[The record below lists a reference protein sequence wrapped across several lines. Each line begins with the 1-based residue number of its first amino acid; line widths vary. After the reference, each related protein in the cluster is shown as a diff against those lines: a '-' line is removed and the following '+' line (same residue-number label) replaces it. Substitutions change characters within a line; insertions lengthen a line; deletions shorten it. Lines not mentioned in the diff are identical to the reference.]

1 MIIAKLQK
9 LPPLPPARL
18 DLGSGRYS
26 APETWKRPS
35 SGHARRYSAPKTCLG
50 RRVQAATLTPKPGQP
65 TLHQE
70 SRQVGVL
77 RVQGTVSNHRGLTLH
92 TDACC
97 APFSS
102 SVSFITHTA
111 SNHRGLTLHTDAC
124 WAPFSSSVSFITHT
138 ASSHRGLTL
147 HSDACWASVW
157 RGLTRHAPVDR
168 CQV

>member
-1 MIIAKLQK
+1 MVLRSVCTPYNLPPLPNQNLTSLAFPPWRLPALGSRRRPGVRDVIIAKLQK

-50 RRVQAATLTPKPGQP
+50 RRVQAATLTPKPRQP

-70 SRQVGVL
+70 SGQVGVL
-77 RVQGTVSNHRGLTLH
+77 RVQGTVSNHRGLTLY
-92 TDACC
+92 
-97 APFSS
+97 
-102 SVSFITHTA
+102 
-111 SNHRGLTLHTDAC
+111 TDAC

-138 ASSHRGLTL
+138 VSNH
-147 HSDACWASVW
+147 
-157 RGLTRHAPVDR
+157 RGLTRHALVDR